1 MDLWFSENTSDGHK
15 ISLRVK
21 ESLFVGKSPYQDV
34 AILDT
39 EDFGRILL
47 LDGLFQT
54 TERDEF
60 IYHELIAHVPLMAHP
75 EPKRVLVVG
84 GGDGG
89 TVREVLRHPSVEH
102 VTLCEIDGMVVEQSK
117 KWLPTIACKLDD
129 PRVTVRIEDAIAF
142 VATQEAAFDAILI
155 DSSDPV
161 GPGEGLFTREFY
173 TNARRALKP
182 GGVLCVQT
190 ESPIAMVESMT
201 RAYKALYAV
210 FPRVESFLGTIPTYP
225 GHLWSWAFCTDGFGP
240 NDRLR
245 EGDFEALEAETKYY
259 NRHVHQGAFAVPN
272 FVQKILDGSRE
283 LARV

>member
-1 MDLWFSENTSDGHK
+1 MDLWFSENTTDGHK

-39 EDFGRILL
+39 EDFGRILV

-75 EPKRVLVVG
+75 DPKRVLVVG

-117 KWLPTIACKLDD
+117 KWLPTIASKLDD
-129 PRVTVRIEDAIAF
+129 PRVTVRIEDAIAY
-142 VATQEAAFDAILI
+142 VATQEAAYDAILI

-173 TNARRALKP
+173 GNARRALKP

-190 ESPIAMVESMT
+190 ESPIAMVDSMT

-210 FPRVESFLGTIPTYP
+210 FPRVEAFLGTIPTYP
-225 GHLWSWAFCTDGFGP
+225 GHLWSWAFCTEGFGP
-240 NDRLR
+240 EDRVR
-245 EGDFEALEAETKYY
+245 EGDFAALAAETKYY
-259 NRHVHQGAFAVPN
+259 NRSVHRGAFAVPN
-272 FVQKILDGSRE
+272 FVQKILDASRE